1 MRESKDRERENIE
14 FFFFGLSDFY
24 LFFSIFRKIKN
35 IIKRVFWKKGKFK
48 VLHFAPY
55 HNYFSKHTQRAG
67 GLRMI
72 ERR

>member
-24 LFFSIFRKIKN
+24 LFFTIFRKIKN

-48 VLHFAPY
+48 FCILPHI
-55 HNYFSKHTQRAG
+55 NYSQKHTRIDDSCG
-67 GLRMI
+67 RSPDD
-72 ERR
+72 